1 MRSGGCRGRV
11 HVRQASTPGLEVVHG
26 ESHGAQ
32 TLAFAHLPTG
42 VHEARHCIHRQGP
55 ACRRHTCRCRRA
67 VRRHRRSRTVVQLLP
82 VQTCPDSTTQLESQ
96 PSPLI
101 VLLSS
106 QASAVVRTSSPQMDR
121 LDERDRFDGCE
132 DAYALA
138 PTTSTT
144 CAAKLGR
151 DICGRTRRWTCIE
164 VEGWRRA
171 KNAAAPVV

>member
-1 MRSGGCRGRV
+1 MPSSHVSLPARSPSPQTVAHSGAAAAGADV
-11 HVRQASTPGLEVVHG
+11 PGL
-26 ESHGAQ
+26 
-32 TLAFAHLPTG
+32 
-42 VHEARHCIHRQGP
+42 
-55 ACRRHTCRCRRA
+55 
-67 VRRHRRSRTVVQLLP
+67 
-82 VQTCPDSTTQLESQ
+82 TTQLESQ

-121 LDERDRFDGCE
+121 LDELDRFNGCE
-132 DAYALA
+132 DTYALA

-144 CAAKLGR
+144 CAAKLGC